1 MVGDATQRKS
11 QKKLE
16 RAPEVRTREARAPE
30 EILVSGVPER
40 EALQEEA
47 ARSLDSEASQK
58 MFILRNSWAWSLG
71 ELSELEEGSILP

>member
-1 MVGDATQRKS
+1 MRRVDGEVEDAAK
-11 QKKLE
+11 
-16 RAPEVRTREARAPE
+16 EA
-30 EILVSGVPER
+30 LVLAHPPPQPGLT
-40 EALQEEA
+40 LQEEA